1 MANSNSSAE
10 SSGSLV
16 QSPRFVG
23 ICNHSRFYKN
33 LFVRSVEGPLVWEKI
48 AKKGGY
54 QYKEGS
60 VRATHCSIQCI
71 AYPTQNLCCKSN
83 GNQAP

>member
-33 LFVRSVEGPLVWEKI
+33 LFVRSVEGAIGL
-48 AKKGGY
+48 GGNCE
-54 QYKEGS
+54 EGRLS
-60 VRATHCSIQCI
+60 V
-71 AYPTQNLCCKSN
+71 
-83 GNQAP
+83 